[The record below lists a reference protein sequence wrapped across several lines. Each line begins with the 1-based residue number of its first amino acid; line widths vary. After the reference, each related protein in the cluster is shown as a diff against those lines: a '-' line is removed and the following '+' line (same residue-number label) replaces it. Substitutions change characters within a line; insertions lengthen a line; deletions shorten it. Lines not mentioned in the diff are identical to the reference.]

1 MPKLTAESFFNLIQQ
16 SGLIEHRRLQP
27 LIEKMQRA
35 EVDMTDSA
43 AVSAWLVEHGPLTQ
57 WQTNKLL
64 QGKHKGFTLGKYKL
78 MELLGKGGM
87 SSVYLAEHQ
96 LMRRR
101 CAIKVLPMKRVNDS
115 SYLERFHREARAVA
129 SLDHPNV
136 VRAYDIDHELDG
148 DREIHFLVMEY
159 VKGQSI
165 QDMVTDHGV
174 LSIENAAEYFRQAA
188 LGLESAHKSGLVHRD
203 VKPGNLLV
211 DLGGVVKVLDLGLAR
226 FNESTDESG
235 APLTVT
241 HDEKVLGTADYLAPE
256 QALDSHSVDHR
267 ADIYGLGCTMY
278 FALTGHPPFRE
289 GTLTQRL
296 MWHQVKEP
304 PEISES
310 RAEVDQTDAG
320 RALVGII
327 KKLMAKPVDDRHQSM
342 KEVADALLQWL
353 KQYAGADWHA
363 RNRPDDS
370 GMRAGQTDASVA
382 ARAAVPPVAQA
393 VSVALPVDVPAAVP
407 VTPGFTPAPTAPIAP
422 PATPVVPVASAAAP
436 APAAAQS
443 GDAGFNAFLSQLG
456 GNATQA
462 APAAPPIVAP
472 AAAAPVT
479 PASPVVPTAPAPAP
493 VAAPVTPV
501 PVALAT
507 PVVADAVP
515 EIPVATPLVVPDA
528 APVVA
533 EPVVPGETPVEPD
546 VPEAAVISVVAAV
559 PAEAEP
565 AIPVAAPVSAEPV
578 PAEPVLA
585 VAAASTDAVGVPVAE
600 PIAVESEPPAAV
612 PQFAPA
618 EPAVATG
625 GWSPNAPTGDAVPVV
640 APFAPDETVPTAE
653 LLAADEDPEPAY
665 AGNASTPDEI
675 TAPVADQPPGGFDP
689 GLIPDPVADDD
700 EFPSLLGGTPTA
712 AVAGTTDGQAT
723 ATSLAPT
730 QTFIPADHSAG
741 GDATVITPVD
751 DSSLPA
757 AAAPIITPVT
767 DAAVVA
773 AAVAES
779 SPPPVAPLQP
789 AAPVFPGPTPAEP
802 VFAAPVEPAP
812 AVAAPVAPNAAPPF
826 PGPEATPAF
835 PPAPAAPAFP
845 GAPAPPAF
853 PGAPAASVAQ
863 PAAVPGSTPARA
875 AKKPLPIPMIVG
887 IVIAALA
894 VGGGIYMAIFG
905 GGDDPGNS
913 TKTTDGGT
921 KDDGGGT
928 ETGPATSSSN
938 YIGFIINVGPEGDF
952 QTLQQL
958 FDNLKRNKDSYDRA
972 GRRQKINVTVV
983 GGTTFD
989 GINIDNSKEDYPKG
1003 IHLVA
1008 DGVTRP
1014 ILKGSGNGPVVS
1026 LVAVEDFRLQGF
1038 EIDAS
1043 GKDVAIKVAG
1053 MVPGTTFHDL
1063 QISGYRKIGIH
1074 GQGARGLNGDE
1085 LIIEKI
1091 DLRPGDGA
1099 SVGIR
1104 LNGEGDNESVRTFV
1118 RNCRMFGPQEAGVV
1132 IDGGCNYVELREIVI
1147 DQAAVGVHLTGGPM
1161 RWRDLMI
1168 ANVTFYECSRAG
1180 IAFSDM
1186 PAPGGG
1192 LSGTSMAF
1200 CRNLFAKCSGPE
1212 LLIEK
1217 GFTTGDHDKQF
1228 DNSLTKSGGAIEQN
1242 WSDRQ
1247 EPARVESGER
1257 ELIHREPFEGTRRQ
1271 RVPSFSFVST
1281 DRNSADFL
1289 ATKNGTPYAN
1299 IGGPKLGTK
1308 KYIGA
1313 VAPKQ

>member
-16 SGLIEHRRLQP
+16 SGLIEHSRLQP
-27 LIEKMQRA
+27 LIEKMQQA
-35 EVDMTDSA
+35 GVDMTDSA

-148 DREIHFLVMEY
+148 DRAIHFLVMEY

-165 QDMVTDHGV
+165 QDIVKDHGV
-174 LSIENAAEYFRQAA
+174 VSIENAAEYFRQAA

-235 APLTVT
+235 APLTVA

-267 ADIYGLGCTMY
+267 ADIYALGCTMY

-310 RAEVDQTDAG
+310 RPEVDQTDAG
-320 RALVGII
+320 RALVAII
-327 KKLMAKPVDDRHQSM
+327 KKLMAKPVGDRHQSM
-342 KEVADALLQWL
+342 KEVSDVLFQWL

-363 RNRPDDS
+363 RNTRVDS
-370 GMRAGQTDASVA
+370 GAPAGHSSASVA
-382 ARAAVPPVAQA
+382 EPAASPPVAQA
-393 VSVALPVDVPAAVP
+393 VPAAVPVNVPAAVP
-407 VTPGFTPAPTAPIAP
+407 VTADFTPAHTAPIAP
-422 PATPVVPVASAAAP
+422 PATPVVPVASVAAP

-456 GNATQA
+456 GNAPQA
-462 APAAPPIVAP
+462 VPAAPPIVTP
-472 AAAAPVT
+472 AAAAPAP
-479 PASPVVPTAPAPAP
+479 PAAP
-493 VAAPVTPV
+493 VAAPVTPA

-515 EIPVATPLVVPDA
+515 EIPVAVPDA

-533 EPVVPGETPVEPD
+533 QPVVPIGTPEIPD
-546 VPEAAVISVVAAV
+546 LPVATVISAEAVV
-559 PAEAEP
+559 PAEVEP
-565 AIPVAAPVSAEPV
+565 AIPVATAVSAEPV
-578 PAEPVLA
+578 SVETVTPTEAI
-585 VAAASTDAVGVPVAE
+585 PVAE
-600 PIAVESEPPAAV
+600 PIAVESEPPEAV
-612 PQFAPA
+612 PLFAPA
-618 EPAVATG
+618 APAVATG
-625 GWSPNAPTGDAVPVV
+625 GWSPNAPTADAVPVV
-640 APFAPDETVPTAE
+640 AAFAPDETIPTAE
-653 LLAADEDPEPAY
+653 ILADEEDPEPAD
-665 AGNASTPDEI
+665 AGDASTPGEI
-675 TAPVADQPPGGFDP
+675 TAPVADQSTDEFDP
-689 GLIPDPVADDD
+689 GLIPDPVSDDD

-712 AVAGTTDGQAT
+712 AVPGLSDGQAT

-730 QTFIPADHSAG
+730 QTFIPADHPSGG

-751 DSSLPA
+751 DSGLPPA
-757 AAAPIITPVT
+757 
-767 DAAVVA
+767 
-773 AAVAES
+773 
-779 SPPPVAPLQP
+779 
-789 AAPVFPGPTPAEP
+789 AAPVFPGAGPAAP
-802 VFAAPVEPAP
+802 AFAAPTDAAP
-812 AVAAPVAPNAAPPF
+812 AFAAPVAPNAAPQF
-826 PGPEATPAF
+826 PGSEATPAF
-835 PPAPAAPAFP
+835 PQAPAAPAFPDAPAAPAFP
-845 GAPAPPAF
+845 GAPAPGFDPNQAAVPAV
-853 PGAPAASVAQ
+853 PAAPLAQ
-863 PAAVPGSTPARA
+863 PAAVPGTTPARA
-875 AKKPLPIPMIVG
+875 AKKPLPVPMIAG
-887 IVIAALA
+887 IVIAVLA
-894 VGGGIYMAIFG
+894 VGGGIYMATSG
-905 GGDDPGNS
+905 GGDDPAN
-913 TKTTDGGT
+913 
-921 KDDGGGT
+921 GT
-928 ETGPATSSSN
+928 ETTRGGTQTTKGGTSGGDGTGTGTTTTGSGSQPVG
-938 YIGFIINVGPEGDF
+938 YVIKVGPEGNF
-952 QTLQQL
+952 QTLKEL
-958 FDNLKRNKDSYDRA
+958 FANLKTNKDSYDRA
-972 GRRQKINVTVV
+972 SRRQKINVTVV

-1014 ILKGSGNGPVVS
+1014 KLKGSGSGPVVR
-1026 LVAVEDFRLQGF
+1026 LVALEDFRLEGF
-1038 EIDAS
+1038 DIDAS
-1043 GKDVAIKVAG
+1043 GKDVAIEVAG
-1053 MVPGTTFHDL
+1053 MVPGTTFLDL

-1074 GQGARGLNGDE
+1074 GLGAVGLNGDE
-1085 LIIEKI
+1085 LIIEKV
-1091 DLRPGDGA
+1091 DLRPGDAA

-1104 LNGEGDNESVRTFV
+1104 LNGEGDNESMRTFV
-1118 RNCRMFGPQEAGVV
+1118 RNCRMFGPQESGVV
-1132 IDGGCNYVELREIVI
+1132 IDGGCNYVELRENVI
-1147 DQAAVGVHLTGGPM
+1147 DQANVGVHLTGGTM
-1161 RWRDLMI
+1161 SWRDLTI
-1168 ANVTFYECSRAG
+1168 GNVTFYECSKAG

-1186 PAPGGG
+1186 PMPGGG
-1192 LSGTSMAF
+1192 FSGTSIAF

-1217 GFTTGDHDKQF
+1217 GFTTEDHDKQF
-1228 DNSLTKSGGAIEQN
+1228 DRFLSENGSIEQN
-1242 WSDRQ
+1242 WTDRQ

-1257 ELIHREPFEGTRRQ
+1257 ELVHREPFEGNRRQ
-1271 RVPSFSFVST
+1271 RVPLFSFAST

-1299 IGGPKLGTK
+1299 VGGPKLKTK